1 MYNDV
6 IFLGKQQIVTDK
18 YKNQSKEYV
27 FREVFAEVKS
37 ISQSEYYTA
46 AQSGIKPAYK
56 IVLADYYDYD
66 EEDTVKYG
74 GILYHI
80 VRTYR
85 NGLQLEIT
93 VEKRIEGNEYG

>member
-6 IFLGKQQIVTDK
+6 IGLGKQQIVTDK
-18 YKNQSKEYV
+18 YKNQIKAYV

-56 IVLADYYDYD
+56 FVLADYYDYD
-66 EEDTVKYG
+66 NEDIVKYN
-74 GILYHI
+74 GILYHV

-85 NGLQLEIT
+85 NGLQLEMA
-93 VEKRIEGNEYG
+93 VEKRIEGGEYG

>member
-6 IFLGKQQIVTDK
+6 IELGKQQIVTDK
-18 YKNQSKEYV
+18 YKNQIKAYV

-46 AQSGIKPAYK
+46 AQNGIKPAYK
-56 IVLADYYDYD
+56 FVLADYYDYD
-66 EEDTVKYG
+66 NEDIVKYNDV
-74 GILYHI
+74 LYHV

-93 VEKRIEGNEYG
+93 VEKRIEGKEYG

>member
-6 IFLGKQQIVTDK
+6 IGLGKQQIVTDK
-18 YKNQSKEYV
+18 YKNQIKAYV

-56 IVLADYYDYD
+56 FVLADYYDYD
-66 EEDTVKYG
+66 DEDIVKYCG
-74 GILYHI
+74 RKIQWYHLSCDKN
-80 VRTYR
+80 VPK
-85 NGLQLEIT
+85 QLT
-93 VEKRIEGNEYG
+93 A